1 MNKRP
6 HPRAEGLSFRSVS
19 PFSINKIIKEL
30 KNSKSS
36 GLDNID
42 TYIIKLIKPHIVPA
56 ITHIVNT
63 SIRAEQFPTKY
74 KVAKVVPLH
83 KGKNAP
89 LSQPK
94 SYRPISILPVISK
107 IIERVIQTQITDYMN
122 KSTLFHPNHHAYRS
136 FHSTTTA
143 ILSIHDAWVEAAE
156 RGLHTGVVL
165 IDMSAAFDVVDI
177 PILLK
182 KCEILNF
189 NTESISW
196 LKSYLIQRQQKVY
209 IGGHFSSTVTL
220 EAGVPQR
227 SILGPLLY
235 TLYTVDFPEVV
246 HQEDCPHFLKYN
258 QVKFRIICTECG
270 GICCYADDST
280 YILNAETTE

>member
-1 MNKRP
+1 MHKIP
-6 HPRAEGLSFRSVS
+6 DPRAEGLSFRSVS
-19 PFSINKIIKEL
+19 PFSMNKIIKEL

-42 TYIIKLIKPHIVPA
+42 TYIIKLIRPHIVPA

-143 ILSIHDAWVEAAE
+143 ILSMHDAWVEAAE

-189 NTESISW
+189 NTE
-196 LKSYLIQRQQKVY
+196 
-209 IGGHFSSTVTL
+209 
-220 EAGVPQR
+220 
-227 SILGPLLY
+227 
-235 TLYTVDFPEVV
+235 
-246 HQEDCPHFLKYN
+246 
-258 QVKFRIICTECG
+258 
-270 GICCYADDST
+270 
-280 YILNAETTE
+280 